1 MKKRGKEFGGPR
13 RRGFDDDNFDFD
25 PSQRRDNR
33 RSTGGFPGGPT
44 PGFAPM
50 PSMPSSG
57 PLATATVSWFNSEKG
72 FGFVALTD
80 GSGDAFLH
88 ASTLE
93 AIGLKVVP
101 PGATIKCRVAQGQ
114 KGMQVAEV
122 VEVDETTAAAAPP
135 RPRPAGPR
143 DRPSV
148 DLSSAESITGT
159 VKWYSPEKGFG
170 FAVADDGGKDVFI
183 HASALQRSGLM
194 SLAPAEIVKMKV
206 IAGVKGREA
215 VEVSVG
221 ES

>member
-33 RSTGGFPGGPT
+33 RAGGGFPS
-44 PGFAPM
+44 PGAGAGFSPM

-57 PLATATVSWFNSEKG
+57 PLATATVTWFNGEKG
-72 FGFVALTD
+72 FGFVALSD

-93 AIGLKVVP
+93 AIGLKAVS
-101 PGATIKCRVAQGQ
+101 PGATIRCRVAQGQ

-122 VEVDETTAAAAPP
+122 AEVDESTAASAPP

-143 DRPSV
+143 DRPTV
-148 DLSSAESITGT
+148 DLSSAEEVTGT
-159 VKWYSPEKGFG
+159 VKWYSAEKGFG

-206 IAGVKGREA
+206 IAGAKGREA

-221 ES
+221 